1 MMRNKLAAKRSSLSG
16 DTIQQL
22 IVLAFFALMLAF
34 FGAKSKYFLAWKNIC
49 SMLIAL
55 VPLGLI
61 TVSEACLLTAGEWDM
76 SNGHLASLS
85 GMLWAYLITSCGM
98 NVWLAFVIALL
109 VGVVSGF
116 CNGFLVT
123 RFSIPAW
130 MASYS
135 ILMVLQSLT
144 YIISDGVAISLKE
157 YEAVKFLGQTKVFGT
172 EITIAVVIMFA
183 VIAVMWFLLKYSQ
196 LGRNMYV
203 VGGNREAAA
212 NVGINVGAIKMFAF
226 ILSGV
231 LSALAGLLC
240 ASRSATAQVS
250 VCSLGAMN
258 AIAASIVGGA
268 SLGGGKA
275 NIVMAIVGAMIIT
288 GMQSGLNMIG
298 VPSFYQY
305 MVTGVALFLAVLVQ
319 SERRK

>member
-1 MMRNKLAAKRSSLSG
+1 MSQGSLIKKHAPLSR
-16 DTIQQL
+16 DTIQYL
-22 IVLAFFALMLAF
+22 IVLFVFVFMLAF
-34 FGAKSKYFLAWKNIC
+34 FGAKSEYFLSWKNLC
-49 SMLIAL
+49 SMLVAL

-76 SNGHLASLS
+76 SNGNLASLS
-85 GMLWAYLITSCGM
+85 GMIWASLITVNGM
-98 NVWLAFVIALL
+98 NVWLAFFIALL
-109 VGVVSGF
+109 VGVVSGL

-123 RFSIPAW
+123 RFHIPAW

-144 YIISDGVAISLKE
+144 YVISDGVAISLKE
-157 YEAVKFLGQTKVFGT
+157 YDAVKVLGQTKLFGSD
-172 EITIAVVIMFA
+172 ITIAVVIMI
-183 VIAVMWFLLKYSQ
+183 VIIAIMQYVLKYTQ

-203 VGGNREAAA
+203 VGGNRDAAM
-212 NVGINVGAIKMFAF
+212 NVGINVNGIKMFAF
-226 ILSGV
+226 VLSGV

-250 VCSLGAMN
+250 VCGLGAMN

-275 NIVMAIVGAMIIT
+275 NLIMAIIGAMIIT
-288 GMQSGLNMIG
+288 GMQNGLNMIG

-305 MVTGVALFLAVLVQ
+305 MVTGIALFLAVLVQ